1 MTTKTDLAA
10 IREAFVAE
18 FGQHAAANSE
28 TGRLLG
34 LAPEPGSE
42 PAAEE

>member
-1 MTTKTDLAA
+1 MAAKDLAA

-18 FGQHAAANSE
+18 FGEHAGQNTE

-34 LAPEPGSE
+34 LAKAE
-42 PAAEE
+42 PAKDEAGEE

>member
-1 MTTKTDLAA
+1 MATQKDLTA

-18 FGQHAAANSE
+18 FGQHAAENTE

-34 LAPEPGSE
+34 LAPSE
-42 PAAEE
+42 DEA